1 MLPLSQEDNE
11 LINQLNRHPDIK
23 DRVKSIVSIA
33 NNDGDGIVTAD
44 EAESRVI
51 EEVRR
56 MGNEVLTGWAESRVE
71 KGVIKSAVFD
81 TLRRSFYI
89 IPILFPVPVCTI
101 NSQGEHNPGIFQ
113 CPPCTGYFQ
122 TLLNNVPMRTLYFA

>member
-1 MLPLSQEDNE
+1 MLPLSQEDKE

-23 DRVKSIVSIA
+23 DRMKSIISIA

-71 KGVIKSAVFD
+71 
-81 TLRRSFYI
+81 
-89 IPILFPVPVCTI
+89 
-101 NSQGEHNPGIFQ
+101 
-113 CPPCTGYFQ
+113 
-122 TLLNNVPMRTLYFA
+122 

>member
-1 MLPLSQEDNE
+1 MLPLSQEDKE

-71 KGVIKSAVFD
+71 
-81 TLRRSFYI
+81 
-89 IPILFPVPVCTI
+89 
-101 NSQGEHNPGIFQ
+101 
-113 CPPCTGYFQ
+113 
-122 TLLNNVPMRTLYFA
+122 